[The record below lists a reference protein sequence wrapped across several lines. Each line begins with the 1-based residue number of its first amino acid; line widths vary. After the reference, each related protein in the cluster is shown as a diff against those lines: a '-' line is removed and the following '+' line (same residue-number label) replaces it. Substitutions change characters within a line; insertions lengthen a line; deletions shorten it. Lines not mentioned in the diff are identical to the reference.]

1 MTDEYLPVMA
11 DKIGTLYANQFEGE
25 GIVVLSEE
33 FQSLNYVLQR
43 DLLKDWTAVLS
54 NYYQELYDVYTEETE
69 AECPP

>member
-1 MTDEYLPVMA
+1 MTDEHLRVVA
-11 DKIGTLYANQFEGE
+11 NKIGTLYANQLEGE
-25 GIVVLSEE
+25 GIIVLSEE

-54 NYYQELYDVYTEETE
+54 NLYQELYDVYTKETE